1 MENRQRKKFRR
12 LIRMINWYPPYLFS
26 GIKIVDHAQDFSWF
40 KSRLVLKWYNKN
52 LVGTAFG
59 GSLYSMCD
67 PFFMFILLIHL
78 GEDYIVWDK
87 YANIDFVKPGKGP
100 VFAEFR
106 LSPEE
111 ILHVKNLVDKE
122 GKAVVEYPC
131 EVKSEDGTL
140 IAKLRKGLYV
150 RKKNR

>member
-1 MENRQRKKFRR
+1 MEKSQFKKFKR
-12 LIRMINWYPPYLFS
+12 LIRLINWYPPYLFS
-26 GIKIVDHAQDFSWF
+26 GIKIVDYAQDFSWF
-40 KSRLVLKWYNKN
+40 KSRLNLTWYNKN

-78 GEDYIVWDK
+78 GDDYIVWDK
-87 YANIDFVKPGKGP
+87 YAHIDFVKPGKGP
-100 VFAEFR
+100 VFAEFG
-106 LSPEE
+106 LSQEE
-111 ILHVKNLVDKE
+111 IQRVKRLVDEE

-131 EVKSEDGTL
+131 EVRSKEGVL
-140 IAKLRKGLYV
+140 IAQLKKGLYV